1 MQPTPAGEADSTADA
16 SPQGTALAGIPVAV
30 KDLFETTGVLTTS
43 GSLFFRD
50 YVPDSDAA
58 VVRRLKAAG
67 ARIIGKTNTHEI
79 AFGVTTANPHFGAC
93 RNPWDDSRIPGGSS
107 GGSAVAVATGM
118 ALAATGTDTGGS
130 IRIPAALC
138 GVVGLKPTF
147 GRVGMGG
154 VLPLSR
160 NLDHAG
166 PLARTVRDAALLLRA
181 TAGHD
186 PTDPYSAS
194 VPVDDYLVAL
204 EGGVAG
210 WNVGLAAGEYADRA
224 DDEVLEAVHN
234 AAAVL
239 ETCGANITTLDV
251 SYLREAAFSNGVM
264 MQADAAAYHHERL
277 ERHPDWFGEDVR
289 ERLEAGRATTS
300 AEYVLAR
307 QTQVEM
313 KHRLGKLLEIYD
325 LLLLPSTPSTA
336 PTLALGNA
344 PGNAPRLTRFTAPF
358 NLTGL
363 PAISVPCGFSDAGM
377 PIGVQLVAG
386 AWKEA
391 KLLRA
396 ARTYER
402 EMDWGSRRP
411 PGI

>member
-1 MQPTPAGEADSTADA
+1 
-16 SPQGTALAGIPVAV
+16 
-30 KDLFETTGVLTTS
+30 
-43 GSLFFRD
+43 
-50 YVPDSDAA
+50 
-58 VVRRLKAAG
+58 
-67 ARIIGKTNTHEI
+67 
-79 AFGVTTANPHFGAC
+79 
-93 RNPWDDSRIPGGSS
+93 
-107 GGSAVAVATGM
+107 
-118 ALAATGTDTGGS
+118 
-130 IRIPAALC
+130 
-138 GVVGLKPTF
+138 
-147 GRVGMGG
+147 
-154 VLPLSR
+154 
-160 NLDHAG
+160 
-166 PLARTVRDAALLLRA
+166 
-181 TAGHD
+181 
-186 PTDPYSAS
+186 
-194 VPVDDYLVAL
+194 
-204 EGGVAG
+204 
-210 WNVGLAAGEYADRA
+210 
-224 DDEVLEAVHN
+224 
-234 AAAVL
+234 
-239 ETCGANITTLDV
+239 
-251 SYLREAAFSNGVM
+251 M

-363 PAISVPCGFSDAGM
+363 PAISVPCGFSEAGM